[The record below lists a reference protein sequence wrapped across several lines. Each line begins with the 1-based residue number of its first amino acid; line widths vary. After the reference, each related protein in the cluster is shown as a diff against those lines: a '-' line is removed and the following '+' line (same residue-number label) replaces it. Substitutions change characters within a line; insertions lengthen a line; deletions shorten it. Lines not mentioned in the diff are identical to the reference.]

1 MFFHVLVNCRE
12 CRGQCDSLAFIVA
25 DDRCPN
31 DTINDWGYY
40 DEADEYYYDAH
51 SGLTIECI
59 SGSIPKGKL

>member
-1 MFFHVLVNCRE
+1 M
-12 CRGQCDSLAFIVA
+12 LASIVA

-40 DEADEYYYDAH
+40 DEADGYYYDAH

-59 SGSIPKGKL
+59 SGSIQKGKL